1 MNCLQENYELLS
13 RCIKDDMGFSNGKPV
28 AACVIFKC
36 LLHWHAFES
45 ERTTIFDFVIEGVN
59 DVLKVCFI
67 MDKIWVIYDVM

>member
-45 ERTTIFDFVIEGVN
+45 ERTTIFDYVIEGVN